1 MARPT
6 VIQESIDA
14 THAFLDHLQICT
26 VGLRSTCPE
35 CERRIAQMW
44 EAREHLAMP
53 CPIELESATGYF
65 DPSGYDAGICAGCGS
80 FKSEH
85 CEA

>member
-6 VIQESIDA
+6 IQESIDA
-14 THAFLDHLQICT
+14 THAFLDHQQICT
-26 VGLRSTCPE
+26 EGLHRICQD
-35 CERRIAQMW
+35 CERLVARMW

-80 FKSEH
+80 FKHEH
-85 CEA
+85 IEN